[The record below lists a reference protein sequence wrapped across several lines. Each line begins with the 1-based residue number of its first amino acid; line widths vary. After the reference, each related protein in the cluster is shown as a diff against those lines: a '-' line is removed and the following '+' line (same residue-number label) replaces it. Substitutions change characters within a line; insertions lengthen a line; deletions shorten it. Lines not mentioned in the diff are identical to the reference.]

1 MNNLTGKIIKG
12 IGGFYY
18 VKTCEGIVECRARG
32 NFRKKDILPYVGDDV
47 AISAEDDGTG
57 YVLEIKERKNRFIRP
72 PISNIDKMVIVVALR
87 DPAPDF
93 LFIDKLLVTAEH
105 NNVEAAVC
113 FNKADICENFR
124 EYVETYENAGYKV
137 FVTSAKDNWGV
148 DEVRNYM
155 KNSVTAVC
163 GFSGVGKSSLLN
175 AITCSDSF
183 AVGDISTKL
192 SRGKHTTRHVELYE
206 YGENSYIADT
216 PGFSMLSLN
225 ENIDSAE
232 LIECFPDLQQYVGEC
247 RFADCS
253 HVNNRFCG
261 VCKALDNKLISKTR
275 YDNYCY
281 LYNTL
286 SDNKEWKK

>member
-1 MNNLTGKIIKG
+1 MDKLSGKIIKG

-18 VKTCEGIVECRARG
+18 VKTDCAIIECRARG
-32 NFRKKDILPYVGDDV
+32 NFRKRDILPCVGDNV
-47 AISAEDDGTG
+47 VISVEDDGNG
-57 YVLEIKERKNRFIRP
+57 YILEIIKRKNRFIRP
-72 PISNIDKMVIVVALR
+72 AVSNIDKIVVVAALR

-93 LFIDKLLVTAEH
+93 LFIDKLLVTAEY
-105 NNVEAAVC
+105 NNVEAAIC
-113 FNKADICENFR
+113 FNKADICENYQEF
-124 EYVETYENAGYKV
+124 VETYNNAGYKV
-137 FVTSAKDNWGV
+137 FVTAVKDNYGV
-148 DEVRNYM
+148 DAVREYM

-175 AITCSDSF
+175 AITHTDNF
-183 AVGDISTKL
+183 AVGDISAKL

-216 PGFSMLSLN
+216 PGFSMLSLD
-225 ENIDSAE
+225 ENMTSNE
-232 LIECFPDLQQYVGEC
+232 LIEYFPDLYKYVDEC
-247 RFADCS
+247 RFGDCT

-261 VCKALDNKLISKTR
+261 VCQALDDKLISKTR

-286 SDNKEWKK
+286 SDNKERK